1 MSKKHKKG
9 KFFLLIIL
17 SIFLYF
23 TFYSIA
29 FSQEIPRDLH
39 QWGAISSFHG
49 LPSERVL
56 SIAQTKDGLLWFGT
70 ERGLA
75 RFDGRRV
82 QTVSAQNLSSLKILA
97 LKIAADGALWIGTEN
112 GAFVM
117 KGEEIS
123 AIKETSASAINS
135 IIFRSEEA
143 YLSSEK
149 GAVYRC
155 TFGENLSAFDEN
167 LTAAEKTLRV
177 EKILPEG
184 FPITNLAF
192 YENNL
197 IASTLSRGLL
207 LIENGSASEITT
219 RPRPFFVNVLA
230 TDKMGKIWL
239 GTQTRGSESG
249 LFFSENLFEPN
260 RIGSGLGI
268 VNAIAFDNENNAWV
282 GTRDSGVFRFS
293 GENQINNFT
302 FSNTSGG
309 LRSNEILTIFVDR
322 ENVVWF
328 GTNKGVCRFD
338 MQSPTSERLT
348 ESAES
353 NFIRKL
359 FRTSGGEILAG
370 SNRGLF
376 YFDKTAGWTSVP
388 GFENKAVYAIAEDNA
403 GNLLVGTSN
412 GFFPNVPIREGAAQP
427 QKLSNDAAPNA
438 VEDIRSIQNFEGK
451 IFISLFN
458 RGLARIEN
466 QTTGINFSDENL
478 KNITVFHTDK
488 KLWMGTSKNGVFFLE
503 GNKIIQE
510 PIFEL
515 LKNNLIWEIEGAE
528 DAGLWFAAEK
538 GLYLFQN
545 SNLQTVLS
553 NSQVRDVAVIP
564 ETGAVWAATSGGVI
578 VIRNNA
584 EFGWITSRLS
594 VEQGLPSTNI
604 FTILPP
610 TRDFPSL
617 LIGTN
622 RGVARYNLS
631 QIAPLIV
638 PTRILSRRVHQIE
651 ELTGG
656 INLEF
661 PQNSLAL
668 EVSGLS
674 SRTFPEQFQY
684 AFILRNEK
692 GDIVTQKFSVEAQF
706 LMENLK
712 PGTYSVEARA
722 FDKNL
727 IASEPLTFR
736 ISVEKAPFPWSTL
749 FLSALLAIALIALL
763 WAIISQRR
771 IYRTSKQLKQ
781 ANRELSS
788 ARLDLA
794 NEAERERRRISR
806 DLHDQTL
813 ADLRHLI
820 LLADK
825 FQNDGENANR
835 FRAEIENVSG
845 EIRRIC
851 EDLSPS
857 VLENIGLTAAL
868 EWALSNE
875 VEMSERDKKFNYEFS
890 AEDHLDER
898 LRLAPAVQIQI
909 YRIAQEVLNNISR
922 HANASNVRM
931 SVKINEAS
939 QFQMTIE
946 DDGNGFDSR
955 KKSNK
960 KGRGI
965 SNINARASLIEAK
978 VEWKPKEAGGTIF
991 TLEK

>member
-1 MSKKHKKG
+1 MNKKRKTG
-9 KFFLLIIL
+9 KIYLLV
-17 SIFLYF
+17 IFSLVLHFSLYF
-23 TFYSIA
+23 KT
-29 FSQEIPRDLH
+29 FSQEIPKDLH

-56 SIAQTKDGLLWFGT
+56 AIAQTKDGLLWFGT

-75 RFDGRRV
+75 KFDGRRV

-97 LKIAADGALWIGTEN
+97 LNVADDGTLWIGTEN
-112 GAFVM
+112 GAFLM
-117 KGEEIS
+117 KGDDVS
-123 AIKETSASAINS
+123 AIKETSASAVNS
-135 IIFRSEEA
+135 ILFGKNET

-149 GAVYRC
+149 GAIYKC
-155 TFGENLSAFDEN
+155 AFGEEN
-167 LTAAEKTLRV
+167 SFRV

-184 FPITNLAF
+184 FQITNLAF

-207 LIENGSASEITT
+207 LIGSNAATEITT
-219 RPRPFFVNVLA
+219 RPRPYFVNVLA
-230 TDKMGKIWL
+230 KDKTGKIWL
-239 GTQTRGSESG
+239 GTQPRGSESG
-249 LFFSENLFEPN
+249 LYNSENLSEPN
-260 RIGSGLGI
+260 KIGSGLGN

-282 GTRDSGVFRFS
+282 GTKDNGVFRFS
-293 GENQINNFT
+293 GENLINNFT

-309 LRSNEILTIFVDR
+309 LRSNEILTVFVDR
-322 ENVVWF
+322 ENVIWF
-328 GTNKGVCRFD
+328 GTDKGVCRFD
-338 MQSPTSERLT
+338 MQSPNTELLT
-348 ESAES
+348 ENSES
-353 NFIRKL
+353 NFVRKL
-359 FRTSGGEILAG
+359 FRANGGEIFAG

-376 YFDKTAGWTSVP
+376 YFDTSAGWTSVK
-388 GFENKAVYAIAEDNA
+388 GFEDKAVYSIAQNEA
-403 GNLLVGTSN
+403 GNLQVGTSN
-412 GFFPNVPIREGAAQP
+412 GFFPNVQIQEGVKQP
-427 QKLSNDAAPNA
+427 LKLSNDENQNA
-438 VEDIRSIQNFEGK
+438 VEDIRSIQNFQGK
-451 IFISLFN
+451 TYISVFN

-466 QTTGINFSDENL
+466 QTTGLNFSDENL
-478 KNITVFHTDK
+478 KNITVFHADR
-488 KLWMGTSKNGVFFLE
+488 KLWFGTAKNGVFFLE
-503 GNKIIQE
+503 GNKVVQE
-510 PIFEL
+510 SAFDL
-515 LKNNLIWEIEGAE
+515 LKNNAVREIDGSE
-528 DAGLWFAAEK
+528 DGGLWFAADK

-545 SNLQTVLS
+545 GVMQTVLP
-553 NSQVRDVAVIP
+553 NTQVRDVRIIP
-564 ETGAVWAATSGGVI
+564 ETNAVWAATSNGVV
-578 VIRNNA
+578 VIRNDA

-594 VEQGLPSTNI
+594 IEQGLPSANI
-604 FTILPP
+604 FTILPLP
-610 TRDFPSL
+610 ENFQTL

-622 RGVARYNLS
+622 RGIARYNLS
-631 QIAPLIV
+631 QIAPLLV
-638 PTRILSRRVHQIE
+638 PTRILSRRVHQTD

-668 EVSGLS
+668 EVAALS

-684 AFILRNEK
+684 AFVLRDDKNE
-692 GDIVTQKFSVEAQF
+692 VVNRKFSNDAQF

-712 PGTYSVEARA
+712 PGTYSVEVRA

-727 IASEPLTFR
+727 IASAPLTFQF
-736 ISVEKAPFPWSTL
+736 SVAKSPFPWSTL
-749 FLSALLAIALIALL
+749 LLSSLLAIALIALV

-771 IYRTSKQLKQ
+771 IFRTSKELKF
-781 ANRELSS
+781 ANRELSG

-825 FQNDGENANR
+825 FQHNADNSNR
-835 FRAEIENVSG
+835 FRTEIENVSQ

-875 VEMSERDKKFNYEFS
+875 VEMSETDKKFNYEFF
-890 AEDHLDER
+890 AEDNLEER
-898 LRLAPAVQIQI
+898 LKFPPAVQIQI

-922 HANASNVRM
+922 HANASNVRL
-931 SVKINEAS
+931 SVKINES
-939 QFQMTIE
+939 SRFQMIIE

-960 KGRGI
+960 KGRGL
-965 SNINARASLIEAK
+965 SNINARASLIEAE
-978 VEWKPKEAGGTIF
+978 VEWQPKETGGTIF

>member
-1 MSKKHKKG
+1 MNKKYKTG
-9 KFFLLIIL
+9 KFSFLLIFSL
-17 SIFLYF
+17 VLHFSL
-23 TFYSIA
+23 YSIL

-49 LPSERVL
+49 LPSERVRA
-56 SIAQTKDGLLWFGT
+56 IAQTKDGLLWFGT

-82 QTVSAQNLSSLKILA
+82 QTVAARNLSSLKILA
-97 LKIAADGALWIGTEN
+97 LKIADDGALWIGTEN
-112 GAFVM
+112 GAFLM
-117 KGEEIS
+117 KGDDVSVIQ
-123 AIKETSASAINS
+123 ETSASAINS
-135 IIFRSEEA
+135 IIFRNGET
-143 YLSSEK
+143 YLSSEN

-155 TFGENLSAFDEN
+155 SIREN
-167 LTAAEKTLRV
+167 LTAEEKILQV

-184 FPITNLAF
+184 FPITKLAF

-207 LIENGSASEITT
+207 LIENGSASEIMT

-230 TDKMGKIWL
+230 ADKAGKIWL

-260 RIGSGLGI
+260 RIGSGLGN

-282 GTRDSGVFRFS
+282 GTSGSGVFRFS

-302 FSNTSGG
+302 FFNTSGG
-309 LRSNEILTIFVDR
+309 LRSNEILSVFIDR
-322 ENVVWF
+322 ENVVWL
-328 GTNKGVCRFD
+328 GTNKGVCRYD

-376 YFDKTAGWTSVP
+376 YFDGKSGWTPVQ
-388 GFENKAVYAIAEDNA
+388 GFENKAVYSITQDGA

-412 GFFPNVPIREGAAQP
+412 GFFPNVSIPEGVKQP
-427 QKLSNDAAPNA
+427 QKLSNDTTPNA
-438 VEDIRSIQNFEGK
+438 VEDIRSIQNFDGK
-451 IFISLFN
+451 TYISVFN
-458 RGLARIEN
+458 RGLARVEN
-466 QTTGINFSDENL
+466 QTTGLNFSDENL
-478 KNITVFHTDK
+478 KNITVFHADK
-488 KLWMGTSKNGVFFLE
+488 KLWLGTAKNGVFFIE
-503 GNKIIQE
+503 GNKIVQE
-510 PIFEL
+510 PQFEI
-515 LKNNLIWEIEGAE
+515 LKNNLIWEIEGTE
-528 DAGLWFAAEK
+528 TGGLWFAAEK

-545 SNLQTVLS
+545 GSLQTVLS
-553 NSQVRDVAVIP
+553 NIQVRDVTVIP
-564 ETGAVWAATSGGVI
+564 QTGAVWAATSGGVA
-578 VIRNNA
+578 VIRSDA
-584 EFGWITSRLS
+584 EFGWIISRLS
-594 VEQGLPSTNI
+594 VEQGLPSANI

-610 TRDFPSL
+610 TENFPAL

-631 QIAPLIV
+631 RIAPLIV
-638 PTRILSRRVHQIE
+638 PTRILSRRVHQTE
-651 ELTGG
+651 ELADG

-692 GDIVTQKFSVEAQF
+692 GEIVSKKFSVEAQF
-706 LMENLK
+706 LMENLS

-727 IASEPLTFR
+727 IASEPLTFQF
-736 ISVEKAPFPWSTL
+736 SVEKSPFPWSTIL
-749 FLSALLAIALIALL
+749 LSSLLTVALIALV
-763 WAIISQRR
+763 WAVISQRR
-771 IYRTSKQLKQ
+771 IIRTSKELKL

-825 FQNDGENANR
+825 FQNDGENASR
-835 FRAEIENVSG
+835 FRAEIENVSQ

-875 VEMSERDKKFNYEFS
+875 VEMSEPEKKFNYEFS

-898 LRLAPAVQIQI
+898 LKLAPAVQIQI

-922 HANASNVRM
+922 HANAANVSM
-931 SVKINEAS
+931 EVKINES
-939 QFQMTIE
+939 SRFQMIIE

-960 KGRGI
+960 KGRGL

-978 VEWKPKEAGGTIF
+978 VEWNPKETGGTIF

>member
-1 MSKKHKKG
+1 MIKKYQTAR
-9 KFFLLIIL
+9 FYPFIIL
-17 SIFLYF
+17 SLVLFF
-23 TFYSIA
+23 SFYAVS

-56 SIAQTKDGLLWFGT
+56 TIAQTTDGLLWFGT

-82 QTVSAQNLSSLKILA
+82 QTVSAQNLSSLKILV
-97 LKIAADGALWIGTEN
+97 LKLAGDGTLWIGTEN
-112 GAFVM
+112 GAFLM
-117 KGEEIS
+117 KGDDVS

-135 IIFRSEEA
+135 IVFRNEET

-155 TFGENLSAFDEN
+155 SSGESLTEKEN
-167 LTAAEKTLRV
+167 PLRV
-177 EKILPEG
+177 EKILHEG
-184 FPITNLAF
+184 YPVTSLAF

-207 LIENGSASEITT
+207 LIENGAASEIMT

-230 TDKMGKIWL
+230 KDKAGNLWL
-239 GTQTRGSESG
+239 GTQTRGNESG
-249 LFFSENLFEPN
+249 LFFSESLFEPR
-260 RIGSGLGI
+260 RIGTGLGN
-268 VNAIAFDNENNAWV
+268 VNAIAFDNENNLWI
-282 GTRDSGVFRFS
+282 GTNDSGVFRFS
-293 GENQINNFT
+293 GANQTNNFT
-302 FSNTSGG
+302 FFNTSGG
-309 LRSNEILTIFVDR
+309 LRSNEILAVFVDR
-322 ENVVWF
+322 ENVVWL
-328 GTNKGVCRFD
+328 GTNKGVCRYD
-338 MQSPTSERLT
+338 MQSPTSERTT

-359 FRTSGGEILAG
+359 FHTKSGEILAG
-370 SNRGLF
+370 TNRGLF
-376 YFDKTAGWTSVP
+376 YFDQTGGWTSVS
-388 GFENKAVYAIAEDNA
+388 GFENKAVYSISQDAA
-403 GNLLVGTSN
+403 GNLLIGTAN
-412 GFFPNVPIREGAAQP
+412 GFFPSVNLREGVKEP
-427 QKLSNDAAPNA
+427 QKLSNETIQNV
-438 VEDIRSIQNFEGK
+438 VEDVRAVADFQGK
-451 IFISLFN
+451 IYISIFN
-458 RGLARIEN
+458 RGLARVEN
-466 QTTGINFSDENL
+466 QTTGLNFTDENL
-478 KNITVFHTDK
+478 KNITVFHPDK
-488 KLWMGTSKNGVFFLE
+488 KLWMGTARNGIFFLE
-503 GNKIIQE
+503 GNKIVQE
-510 PIFEL
+510 PAFEL
-515 LKNNLIWEIEGAE
+515 LKNNAVWEIEGAE
-528 DAGLWFAAEK
+528 ENGLWFAAEK
-538 GLYLFQN
+538 GLYLFHKGA
-545 SNLQTVLS
+545 LETVLS
-553 NSQVRDVAVIP
+553 NIEVRDVAAIP
-564 ETGAVWAATSGGVI
+564 ATNAVWAATSNGILVL
-578 VIRNNA
+578 RRHDK
-584 EFGWITSRLS
+584 FGWITSRLS
-594 VEQGLPSTNI
+594 VEQGLPSANI

-610 TRDFPSL
+610 PENSQTV

-622 RGVARYNLS
+622 RGVARYNLT
-631 QIAPLIV
+631 QTVPLII
-638 PTRILSRRVHQIE
+638 PARILSRRLHQIE

-661 PQNSLAL
+661 PQNTLAL
-668 EVSGLS
+668 EVAGLS

-684 AFILRNEK
+684 AFLLRNEK
-692 GDIVTQKFSVEAQF
+692 GEIIERKFSVDAQF
-706 LMENLK
+706 LMENLE
-712 PGTYSVEARA
+712 PGIYSVEARA

-727 IASEPLTFR
+727 VASEPLTFQF
-736 ISVEKAPFPWSTL
+736 SVEKSPFPWSTL
-749 FLSALLAIALIALL
+749 LLSSLLAVALIALV

-771 IYRTSKQLKQ
+771 IFLSSRQLKL

-820 LLADK
+820 LLTDK
-825 FQNDGENANR
+825 FQHDAEYSSR
-835 FRAEIENVSG
+835 FRTEIENVSQ

-875 VEMSERDKKFNYEFS
+875 VEMSEANRKFSYEFS

-922 HANASNVRM
+922 HAHASSVVM
-931 SVKINEAS
+931 TVKINEAAR
-939 QFQMTIE
+939 FQMTIE
-946 DDGNGFDSR
+946 DDGNGFDSHNV
-955 KKSNK
+955 SNK
-960 KGRGI
+960 KGRGL
-965 SNINARASLIEAK
+965 SNINARARLIEAT
-978 VEWKPKEAGGTIF
+978 VEWKLKETGGTIF